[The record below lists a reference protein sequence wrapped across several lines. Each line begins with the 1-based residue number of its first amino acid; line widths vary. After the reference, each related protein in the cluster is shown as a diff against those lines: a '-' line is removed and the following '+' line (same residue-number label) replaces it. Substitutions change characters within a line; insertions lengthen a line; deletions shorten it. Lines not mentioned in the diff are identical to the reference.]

1 MTMASMQTLRM
12 EAEARRR
19 KVRKGTH
26 SCWECRRRKIKCQY
40 DSTSDTIC
48 LPCQARGSQC
58 QSQEYVDESKT
69 IPPPDRRLAQRLGR
83 LEEMM
88 EKLMD
93 HIKPQSSTTG
103 GSSLSRTPST
113 SPSPSAHEDDV
124 ELAVDVLDRS
134 INEDTPLGKLLGIH
148 NATPAAAAPS
158 SSKAN
163 STPGSATAPQG
174 RLHRYAKLSKTL
186 YTLFPSQADI
196 DTVVEGTGGA
206 YFVTTMFHNRAE
218 ILAGKCET
226 PSSLRIIPP
235 ISSHPTV
242 LARRLVQLAICMQQ
256 LAPSFNRGEL
266 NLKHSLS
273 KTMARI
279 TSTVQAL
286 VTSNDEVIGTAEGL
300 QTLALQGIWHSNAGN
315 LRKAWLSNRKAL
327 SLAQLMGIDRP
338 SPSPSRAFKYAD
350 HTANPNQHAT
360 AAGVYYRIVYCDR
373 FISLLLGLP
382 IGTYDTSFATDEAMA
397 NDDAVERLNKAH
409 TLISARIVDRNA
421 DKTSQAYTLTQQI
434 DFELESAG
442 NAIPP
447 SWWAEPSLD
456 PFASPIK
463 LSEMV
468 CVFIHQIHHFDL
480 LILLHLPY
488 MLRDPAESRYEYSR
502 VTCVRASREVLK
514 RFVSFRTII
523 NSAFSCRHV
532 DYSAL
537 IAAMTLLL
545 SYLGG
550 ASNKLVSQHHPTSTN
565 VPVWRPHPGTAAQ
578 PPSCAIDETAH
589 PVCSYHE
596 DRKLIEAVRERMRH
610 VAIINDD
617 KLSQESADIIAQLMP
632 VLEVRDKGAESAT
645 LDCLHLSVPYLGT
658 VSIGPKNVGA
668 AGQTGGSGSGQGQR
682 RVVAPYEIS
691 FPDVPHGMGQGG
703 MGVPME
709 QQMDLSDLEHMFM
722 SGGHDGNGGMGGG
735 FGQFDPQMLPDADFP
750 ELVAEAED
758 WTLQGVDTTYWSMLN
773 GGML

>member
-1 MTMASMQTLRM
+1 M

-26 SCWECRRRKIKCQY
+26 SCWECRRRKIKCKY
-40 DSTSDTIC
+40 DSTSDTVC
-48 LPCQARGSQC
+48 LPCQARGSNC

-69 IPPPDRRLAQRLGR
+69 IPAPDRRLAQRLGR

-148 NATPAAAAPS
+148 NATPAAAPS
-158 SSKAN
+158 SSKAT
-163 STPGSATAPQG
+163 STPASDNAPQA
-174 RLHRYAKLSKTL
+174 RQHRYSKLSKTL
-186 YTLFPSQADI
+186 HALFPSQADI
-196 DTVVEGTGGA
+196 DTIVEGTGGA
-206 YFVTTMFHNRAE
+206 YFVTTMFHNRADL
-218 ILAGKCET
+218 LAGKWET

-266 NLKHSLS
+266 HLKHSLA

-338 SPSPSRAFKYAD
+338 SSSSSPSRAFKYAD
-350 HTANPNQHAT
+350 HTTANPNQHAT
-360 AAGVYYRIVYCDR
+360 AAGVYYRVVYSDR
-373 FISLLLGLP
+373 FLSLLLGLP
-382 IGTYDTSFATDEAMA
+382 IGTYDTSFATEEAMA

-447 SWWAEPSLD
+447 SWWAEPSPLD
-456 PFASPIK
+456 PFTSPTK

-545 SYLGG
+545 SYLG
-550 ASNKLVSQHHPTSTN
+550 ASNKLVSQHDPTSTN
-565 VPVWRPHPGTAAQ
+565 VPIWRPPPDTAAQ
-578 PPSCAIDETAH
+578 PPSCATDEIAH

-632 VLEVRDKGAESAT
+632 VLEVRDRGAESAT
-645 LDCLHLSVPYLGT
+645 VDCLHLSVPYLGT
-658 VSIGPKNVGA
+658 VSIGPKHVGA
-668 AGQTGGSGSGQGQR
+668 GLTGGSGSGSAQGHGQGQ

-691 FPDVPHGMGQGG
+691 FPDVAQGQLGG
-703 MGVPME
+703 MVPME
-709 QQMDLSDLEHMFM
+709 QQMDLSDLEHVFM

-735 FGQFDPQMLPDADFP
+735 FGQFDPQMLPDAGFP
-750 ELVAEAED
+750 ELVAEADD
-758 WTLQGVDTTYWSMLN
+758 WTLQGVDTTYWSLLN
-773 GGML
+773 GGMM